1 MITINIKKVIALITV
16 ACAMVMPAAAQQAT
30 NTDSTSA
37 ASNSGVAL
45 TTNSTSGPS
54 TNISAVFPSLVAGN
68 VSMNGCL
75 SAGMELKAGGWN
87 FLGGTTL
94 VQKWS
99 DECAFVAMSKI
110 LLDTCQF
117 ATFRLYQDE
126 YWRKHGIDIEKAW
139 RPKKVKGEI
148 VGPKD
153 YVEYLA
159 SLDNV
164 GPEECMM
171 MRMPTAAG
179 PATPAPAPVPP
190 APQPPVTVNIQ
201 YPPMPAPAA
210 SAPVVTPPAIV
221 TPVPVARE
229 RHTREAVVALSSLTW
244 FDSGKSKILPAG
256 IAALTKEM
264 SKFSPVNTRVLSVV
278 GRTDDVGPVE
288 YNQKLSED
296 RANAVAAQLRSM
308 GYVVVEVIGKGK
320 TDPIVPGT
328 SEGARAVNR
337 SVTITVQSTEVSSA
351 DGPLPDGH
359 VLGSQ

>member
-1 MITINIKKVIALITV
+1 MYTIKIKKVIALITV

-54 TNISAVFPSLVAGN
+54 TNISAVFPSLVAGS
-68 VSMNGCL
+68 VSVSGCL
-75 SAGMELKAGGWN
+75 SSGMELRAGGWN
-87 FLGGTTL
+87 FLGYTTL

-99 DECAFVAMSKI
+99 EECAFTPTSKT

-117 ATFRLYQDE
+117 LTFRLYQDA
-126 YWRKHGIDIEKAW
+126 YWKKQGVDIRKSWK
-139 RPKKVKGEI
+139 PKKVDGEI

-153 YVEYLA
+153 YDAYLGT
-159 SLDNV
+159 LDNMSF
-164 GPEECMM
+164 EDCMM
-171 MRMPTAAG
+171 LRMPTAAG
-179 PATPAPAPVPP
+179 PSTPTQAPVPP

-201 YPPMPAPAA
+201 WPPMPAPAA
-210 SAPVVTPPAIV
+210 SAPVVTPPAVIA
-221 TPVPVARE
+221 PVPVVRE

-264 SKFSPVNTRVLSVV
+264 AKFSPVNTRVLSVV
-278 GRTDDVGPVE
+278 GRTDDVGAVA

-296 RANAVAAQLRSM
+296 RANAVAAQLRNM
-308 GYVVVEVIGKGK
+308 GYAVDEVIGKGEM
-320 TDPIVPGT
+320 DPIAQGT

-351 DGPLPDGH
+351 DGPLPYTR